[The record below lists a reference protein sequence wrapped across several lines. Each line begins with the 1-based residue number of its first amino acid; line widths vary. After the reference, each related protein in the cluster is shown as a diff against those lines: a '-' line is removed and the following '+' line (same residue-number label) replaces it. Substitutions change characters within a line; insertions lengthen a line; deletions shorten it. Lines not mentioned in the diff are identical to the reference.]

1 MNQDFEELDRQRR
14 LKNTKIMFGLILL
27 FTVVNLILALMVV
40 DRQAPDSSSIYK
52 ALYIFGNAFLVP
64 IFITNTTQLFK
75 RYRNS
80 GSRVRWFFALTVIMF
95 LILLSTASQLGYK
108 FGSLM

>member
-14 LKNTKIMFGLILL
+14 LKNTKLFFVLTLIFTL
-27 FTVVNLILALMVV
+27 FNMVLGYMVV
-40 DRQAPDSSSIYK
+40 DRQNPDASFMYK
-52 ALYIFGNAFLVP
+52 MLYIAGNAFLMP
-64 IFITNTTQLFK
+64 FFLTNTTQLFK

-95 LILLSTASQLGYK
+95 LILLSHASQLGYK
-108 FGSLM
+108 FGGLT